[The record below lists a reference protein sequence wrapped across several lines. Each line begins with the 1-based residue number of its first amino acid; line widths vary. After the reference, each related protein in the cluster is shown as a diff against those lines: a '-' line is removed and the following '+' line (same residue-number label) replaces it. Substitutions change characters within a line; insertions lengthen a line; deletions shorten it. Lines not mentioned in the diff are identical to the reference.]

1 MVLLINS
8 KKPTVCVKY
17 SLANFLTFFFY
28 HCFFIFLYHKQD
40 CMIGKGATPSFF
52 AIANYNYTL
61 TIALLL
67 PVNLPLTVTSI
78 QQPATIFKLFIIVI
92 LRKTLRDNLVC
103 QSARDMSLWF
113 FIFSCI
119 PLLLFLPVLLIVL
132 YPEYIAYT

>member
-1 MVLLINS
+1 MLFESLCQVLVGKFPYLFLL
-8 KKPTVCVKY
+8 
-17 SLANFLTFFFY
+17 SLFFY
-28 HCFFIFLYHKQD
+28 FFVSQTRLYD
-40 CMIGKGATPSFF
+40 WEGGNPFFF
-52 AIANYNYTL
+52 AIVNYNYTL

-78 QQPATIFKLFIIVI
+78 QQPATIFKLFIIAI

>member
-1 MVLLINS
+1 MSSTRWQISLLFLL
-8 KKPTVCVKY
+8 
-17 SLANFLTFFFY
+17 SLFFY
-28 HCFFIFLYHKQD
+28 FFVSQTRLYD
-40 CMIGKGATPSFF
+40 WEGGNPFFF
-52 AIANYNYTL
+52 AIVNYNYTL

-67 PVNLPLTVTSI
+67 PVNLSLTVTSI
-78 QQPATIFKLFIIVI
+78 QQPTTIFKLFIIAI
-92 LRKTLRDNLVC
+92 LRNTLRDNLVYQSVS

>member
-1 MVLLINS
+1 MCYL
-8 KKPTVCVKY
+8 KVCVKY

-28 HCFFIFLYHKQD
+28 HCFLFFCITNKTVWLGRAQ
-40 CMIGKGATPSFF
+40 PLLFF

-78 QQPATIFKLFIIVI
+78 QQSATIFKLFIIAI

-103 QSARDMSLWF
+103 QSVRDMSLWF

-119 PLLLFLPVLLIVL
+119 PLLLFLPVLLIAL
-132 YPEYIAYT
+132 YPEYIVYT

>member
-1 MVLLINS
+1 MCYL
-8 KKPTVCVKY
+8 KVCVKY

-78 QQPATIFKLFIIVI
+78 QQPATIFKLFIIAI
-92 LRKTLRDNLVC
+92 LRKTLRNNLVC

-113 FIFSCI
+113 FISCI
-119 PLLLFLPVLLIVL
+119 PLLLFLPVLLIAL

>member
-1 MVLLINS
+1 MCYL
-8 KKPTVCVKY
+8 KVCVKY

-40 CMIGKGATPSFF
+40 CMIGKRATPSFF
-52 AIANYNYTL
+52 AIANDNYTL

-78 QQPATIFKLFIIVI
+78 QQPATICKLFIIAI
-92 LRKTLRDNLVC
+92 LRKTLKDNLVC
-103 QSARDMSLWF
+103 QSVSQSARDMSLWF

-132 YPEYIAYT
+132 YQEYIKCT

>member
-1 MVLLINS
+1 MSSIRWQISLLFLL
-8 KKPTVCVKY
+8 
-17 SLANFLTFFFY
+17 SLFFY
-28 HCFFIFLYHKQD
+28 FFVSQTRLYD
-40 CMIGKGATPSFF
+40 WEGATPSFF
-52 AIANYNYTL
+52 AIANDNYTL

-78 QQPATIFKLFIIVI
+78 QQPATIFKLFIIAI

-103 QSARDMSLWF
+103 QSARDMPLWF

-119 PLLLFLPVLLIVL
+119 PLLLFLPVLLIAL

>member
-1 MVLLINS
+1 MCYL
-8 KKPTVCVKY
+8 KVCVKY

-78 QQPATIFKLFIIVI
+78 QQPATIFKLFIIAI

-103 QSARDMSLWF
+103 QSVSQSARDMSLWF

>member
-1 MVLLINS
+1 MCYL
-8 KKPTVCVKY
+8 KVCVKY

-61 TIALLL
+61 TTALLL

-78 QQPATIFKLFIIVI
+78 QQPATIFKLFFIAV

-103 QSARDMSLWF
+103 QSVSQSARDMSLWF

-119 PLLLFLPVLLIVL
+119 PLLLFLPVLLIAL

>member
-1 MVLLINS
+1 MCYL
-8 KKPTVCVKY
+8 KVCVKY
-17 SLANFLTFFFY
+17 SLVNFLTFSFIIV
-28 HCFFIFLYHKQD
+28 FFIFLYHKQD

-78 QQPATIFKLFIIVI
+78 QQPATIFKLFIIAI

-103 QSARDMSLWF
+103 QSVRDMSLWF

>member
-1 MVLLINS
+1 MCYL
-8 KKPTVCVKY
+8 KVCVKY

-78 QQPATIFKLFIIVI
+78 QQPATIFKLFIIAR

-113 FIFSCI
+113 FISCI
-119 PLLLFLPVLLIVL
+119 PLLLFLPVLLIAL